1 MHLFFNAITK
11 ICHITYVWLSK
22 IVQKYTIFS
31 INSRLHEGFFG
42 VFFQKI
48 RGGGK
53 LIDNQFVIN
62 TTNRSGITFHKTAKN
77 KFCGAK
83 HPNPIGNPISPR
95 RIEWGSRLGNMVAD

>member
-1 MHLFFNAITK
+1 MHLFFNAITR

-48 RGGGK
+48 RGGV
-53 LIDNQFVIN
+53 N
-62 TTNRSGITFHKTAKN
+62 
-77 KFCGAK
+77 
-83 HPNPIGNPISPR
+83 
-95 RIEWGSRLGNMVAD
+95 